1 MATWV
6 AYGTWK
12 LNQLDTVDTDTVDF
26 SSAGDTLKIALVT
39 ASYTPSGDVDDFFN
53 DVSANEVSGSNYT
66 AGGYTLA
73 NKTLA
78 LSGGTVTFSNTVDP
92 SWTQHASGFSNARY
106 AILYKST
113 GTGTTSALIAYAD
126 LGASVG
132 NVAGN
137 LTLALTSSQIFQLT

>member
-6 AYGTWK
+6 AYGLWK
-12 LNQLDTVDTDTVDF
+12 LNQLDAVDTDTVDF
-26 SSAGDTLKIALVT
+26 GASGDTIKIALVT
-39 ASYTPSGDVDDFFN
+39 SSYTPGANTHDFFD
-53 DVSANEVSGSNYT
+53 DVSANEVSGTNYT

-78 LSGGTVTFSNTVDP
+78 HSSGTVTFGNTVNP
-92 SWTQHASGFSNARY
+92 SWSQHASGFSNARY

-113 GTGTTSALIAYAD
+113 GTGSTSALIAYAD
-126 LGASVG
+126 LGADVG

-137 LTLALTSSQIFQLT
+137 LTLSLTSSEIFSLT